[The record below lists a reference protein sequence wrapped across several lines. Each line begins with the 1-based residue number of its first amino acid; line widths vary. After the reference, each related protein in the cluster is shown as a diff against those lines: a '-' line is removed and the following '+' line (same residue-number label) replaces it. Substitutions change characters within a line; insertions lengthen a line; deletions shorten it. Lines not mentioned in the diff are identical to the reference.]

1 MITEEL
7 INEIRQKN
15 DIVDV
20 ISSYIPLNL
29 KGKNFFG
36 ICPFHQDTNPSLSVS
51 RELQIY
57 KCFSC
62 GASGNVYNFVM
73 DYEKVSFPEAVE
85 KLGKRVGISVITN
98 NKTKYNKKYEEMF
111 KVNELARKY
120 YQNNLNTKEGIKA
133 KEYLLKRNINEDVI
147 NQFKIG
153 LSLNENDQLTKLLQ
167 NQKYDLEL
175 LNEIGLSNKSYD
187 TFINRII
194 FPLDD
199 QFGKTVGFSGR
210 IYHDEKINKYLNSKE
225 TPIFKKGEMLYNYSL
240 AKESSRTKNDIIV
253 VEGFMDVIRL
263 YTIGITNVV
272 ALMGTSLTN
281 EQTNQLVKLSR
292 NIVLFLDGD
301 GAGINATQTIGEKLI
316 NEKYN
321 VKVISLK
328 DNLDP
333 DTYISENGQEAFNSL
348 YEHAENYSDYK
359 IRILKQNIN
368 IKSDEDVTNYVNLVL
383 KQIANHEDPIYQE
396 LIINNLHKEFAL
408 STAVLTKTL
417 DSYKTKTPQKVII
430 KEIPKSGKKL
440 NKYEAAVY
448 AFIYLMLQEPKVITV
463 YNDESIHF
471 PTPEFRYLASE
482 IAYYYQKYG
491 VITVADF
498 YTYLTDK
505 PQLQEVL
512 SEILGIDYNI
522 EYSKTLIDDY
532 IKVISSYNKNQE
544 IKRLQNQIEKE
555 VDPIVQASLA
565 DEIRKLKMRGE

>member
-301 GAGINATQTIGEKLI
+301 DAGINATQTIGEKLI